1 MQDPK
6 PIPSS
11 VGDFISSIEAELGN
25 PVDLYFEPFGN
36 SSFTVVFLSSFTD
49 QTDLQGYLL
58 QSLLQVSQETN
69 PSWDQLLGS
78 TPKGIHFCRDNM
90 GDAIGDLLKGYTLVH
105 LSGSKIV
112 YSFDTHK
119 EVKRQ
124 PSEPLVERT
133 IRGPKVSLLEV
144 LDENFLMIRRTIKN
158 NHLRIDGM
166 HIGDRTQTRVAILY
180 LDDVAEPA
188 IVAEVKRRLTEIHI
202 DAVIDSGYIEQ
213 LITDSRYSIFP
224 LTQSTERP
232 DKVEAGILEGRI
244 AILVDGS
251 SNGILVPVTVN
262 ELYQSPEDY
271 YFTFWFG
278 AFLRFFRILGN
289 NIAVALPG
297 LYIALVG
304 VNPELLPIKF
314 ALTIS
319 GSRMGVAFPILIEL
333 LIMETVI
340 EIFREGS
347 LRLPTTVSQTL
358 GVTAGIVL
366 GAASVSAGLISN
378 ATLVVVIITSIA
390 SYSGPSYE
398 IGLSWRILRYVLILA
413 AAFMGIYGLVVA
425 GIMILTHAANQ
436 NSFGISYLAPW
447 APIEILELEDTVIR
461 RPIWLR
467 RRLRIYHP
475 IDRSRMGAGAQS
487 GKKGNKP

>member
-1 MQDPK
+1 MRE
-6 PIPSS
+6 I
-11 VGDFISSIEAELGN
+11 IN
-25 PVDLYFEPFGN
+25 
-36 SSFTVVFLSSFTD
+36 
-49 QTDLQGYLL
+49 
-58 QSLLQVSQETN
+58 
-69 PSWDQLLGS
+69 
-78 TPKGIHFCRDNM
+78 
-90 GDAIGDLLKGYTLVH
+90 DLLNGFALVH
-105 LSGSKIV
+105 LSGSRYV

-144 LDENFLMIRRTIKN
+144 IDENILMIRRTIKN
-158 NHLRIDGM
+158 SQLRVEGM
-166 HIGDRTQTRVAILY
+166 NIGERTQTRIAVLY
-180 LDDVAEPA
+180 LEDVADPG
-188 IVAEVKRRLTEIHI
+188 IVAETHRRLSAIKI
-202 DAVIDSGYIEQ
+202 DGIVDSGYVEQ
-213 LITDSRYSIFP
+213 LITDNRYSIFP

-232 DKVEAGILEGRI
+232 DKVVAAILEGRV

-262 ELYQSPEDY
+262 ELYQSAEDY

-278 AFLRFFRILGN
+278 AFLRFFRIIGN
-289 NIAVALPG
+289 NVAVTLPG
-297 LYIALVG
+297 LYVALVG
-304 VNPELLPIKF
+304 VNPELLPIRF

-319 GSRMGVAFPILIEL
+319 GSRMGVAFPLLIEI

-366 GAASVSAGLISN
+366 GSASVAAGLISN
-378 ATLVVVIITSIA
+378 ATLVVVVITAIA
-390 SYSGPSYE
+390 SYSGPNYE
-398 IGLSWRILRYVLILA
+398 IGLSWRILRYLLILA
-413 AAFMGIYGLVVA
+413 AAFMGIYGLVIA
-425 GIMILTHAANQ
+425 GIMILTHAALQ

-447 APIEILELEDTVIR
+447 APVEIIELEDTVIR

-475 IDRSRMGAGAQS
+475 IDRFLL
-487 GKKGNKP
+487 GKKGVKK

>member
-1 MQDPK
+1 MNEPK
-6 PIPSS
+6 PIPAP
-11 VGDFISSIEAELGN
+11 VNDFISFIKTNLGN
-25 PVDLYFEPFGN
+25 PVDLYYESFGKPT
-36 SSFTVVFLSSFTD
+36 FTVVFLSSFTD
-49 QTDLQGYLL
+49 KTELQTYILKPL
-58 QSLLQVSQETN
+58 SKICAEETN
-69 PSWDQLLGS
+69 PNWEKLLGLI
-78 TPKGIHFCRDNM
+78 PKGIHFRRDNLQE
-90 GDAIGDLLKGYTLVH
+90 AISDLLKGFTLIH
-105 LSGSKIV
+105 LSGSKYI

-133 IRGPKVSLLEV
+133 IRGPKVSLLEAI
-144 LDENFLMIRRTIKN
+144 DENILMVRRAIKN
-158 NHLRIDGM
+158 NHLRVDGM
-166 HIGDRTQTRVAILY
+166 QIGERTETRVVMLY
-180 LDDVAEPA
+180 LDDVADPA
-188 IVAEVKRRLTEIHI
+188 IVAEVKHRLSAINI
-202 DAVIDSGYIEQ
+202 DGIVDSGYVEQ
-213 LITDSRYSIFP
+213 LISDNPLSIFP

-232 DKVEAGILEGRI
+232 DKLVAAILEGRV

-251 SNGILVPVTVN
+251 SNGIIVPITVN

-278 AFLRFFRILGN
+278 GFLRFFRILGN
-289 NIAVALPG
+289 NLAVALPG

-366 GAASVSAGLISN
+366 GAASVATGLISN

-398 IGLSWRILRYVLILA
+398 IGLSWRILRYILILA
-413 AAFMGIYGLVVA
+413 AAFMGIYGLVIA
-425 GIMILTHAANQ
+425 GIMVLTHAAIQ

-461 RPIWLR
+461 RPLWIR

-475 IDRSRMGAGAQS
+475 IDRVRFGR
-487 GKKGNKP
+487 KGTKS

>member
-1 MQDPK
+1 MGNSLT
-6 PIPSS
+6 IPSS
-11 VGDFISSIEAELGN
+11 INDFISLIQNNLGN
-25 PVDLYFEPFGN
+25 PVDLYYESFGKR
-36 SSFTVVFLSSFTD
+36 SFTAVFLSSFTD
-49 QTDLQGYLL
+49 KTELQTYLIL
-58 QSLLQVSQETN
+58 PLTKICAEETN
-69 PSWDQLLGS
+69 PTWDKLLTS
-78 TPKGIHFCRDNM
+78 VPKGIHFRREDMREIIN
-90 GDAIGDLLKGYTLVH
+90 DLLNGFTLVY
-105 LSGSKIV
+105 LTGSKFV

-144 LDENFLMIRRTIKN
+144 IDENILMIRRAIKN
-158 NHLRIDGM
+158 DQLRVEGM
-166 HIGDRTQTRVAILY
+166 NIGERTRTKVAVLY
-180 LDDVAEPA
+180 LDDVADPG
-188 IVAEVKRRLTEIHI
+188 IVAEVQHRLSAINI
-202 DAVIDSGYIEQ
+202 DGIIDSGYLEQ
-213 LITDSRYSIFP
+213 LITDNRYSVFP

-232 DKVEAGILEGRI
+232 DKVVAAILEGRI
-244 AILVDGS
+244 AVLVDGS

-271 YFTFWFG
+271 YFGFWFG
-278 AFLRFFRILGN
+278 TFLRFFRIIGN
-289 NIAVALPG
+289 NVAVALPG
-297 LYIALVG
+297 LYVALIG

-314 ALTIS
+314 ALTVA
-319 GSRMGVAFPILIEL
+319 GSRMGVAIPILIEL
-333 LIMETVI
+333 LAMEIVL

-366 GAASVSAGLISN
+366 GTAAVAAGLVSN
-378 ATLVVVIITSIA
+378 ATLVVVIITAIA

-398 IGLSWRILRYVLILA
+398 IGLTWRILRYLLILA
-413 AAFMGIYGLVVA
+413 AAFLGIYGLFIA
-425 GIMILTHAANQ
+425 GIMILTHAALQ

-447 APIEILELEDTVIR
+447 APVEIPALQDTVTR

-475 IDRSRMGAGAQS
+475 VDRFRF
-487 GKKGNKP
+487 GKKGGK

>member
-1 MQDPK
+1 
-6 PIPSS
+6 
-11 VGDFISSIEAELGN
+11 V
-25 PVDLYFEPFGN
+25 
-36 SSFTVVFLSSFTD
+36 
-49 QTDLQGYLL
+49 
-58 QSLLQVSQETN
+58 
-69 PSWDQLLGS
+69 
-78 TPKGIHFCRDNM
+78 
-90 GDAIGDLLKGYTLVH
+90 
-105 LSGSKIV
+105 V

-144 LDENFLMIRRTIKN
+144 IDENILMIRRIIKN

-166 HIGDRTQTRVAILY
+166 NIGERTQTRVAVLY
-180 LDDVAEPA
+180 LDDVADPG
-188 IVAEVKRRLTEIHI
+188 IVAEVHRRLSAIQI
-202 DAVIDSGYIEQ
+202 DGIIDSGYIEQ
-213 LITDSRYSIFP
+213 LITDNRFSVFP

-232 DKVEAGILEGRI
+232 DKVIAAVLEGRI
-244 AILVDGS
+244 GILVDGS
-251 SNGILVPVTVN
+251 SNSIIVPVTVN

-271 YFTFWFG
+271 YFAFWFG
-278 AFLRFFRILGN
+278 AFLRVFRILGN

-333 LIMETVI
+333 LVMEIVM
-340 EIFREGS
+340 EVFREGS

-366 GAASVSAGLISN
+366 GAASIAAGIVSN
-378 ATLVVVIITSIA
+378 ATLVVVIITAIA

-413 AAFMGIYGLVVA
+413 AAFMGIYGLVIA
-425 GIMILTHAANQ
+425 GILILTHAAIQ

-447 APIEILELEDTVIR
+447 APTEILELEDTVIR
-461 RPIWLR
+461 RPLWLR

-475 IDRSRMGAGAQS
+475 IDRFRF

>member
-1 MQDPK
+1 MLE
-6 PIPSS
+6 PIPISLTE
-11 VGDFISSIEAELGN
+11 FISFIQTNLGN
-25 PVDLYFEPFGN
+25 PVDLYYESFGKR
-36 SSFTVVFLSSFTD
+36 SFTAVFLNSFTD
-49 QTDLQGYLL
+49 KTELQSYLL
-58 QSLLQVSQETN
+58 TPLTKVCNEMAN
-69 PSWDQLLGS
+69 PTWENLLGS
-78 TPKGIHFCRDNM
+78 IPKGIHFRRNDM
-90 GDAIGDLLKGYTLVH
+90 GEIMEDLLNGFTLIH
-105 LSGSKIV
+105 LSGSKYV

-133 IRGPKVSLLEV
+133 IRGPKISLLESI
-144 LDENFLMIRRTIKN
+144 DENILMIRRTIKN
-158 NHLRIDGM
+158 NHLRVDGM
-166 HIGDRTQTRVAILY
+166 KIGERTQTRIAVLY
-180 LDDVAEPA
+180 LEDVADPG
-188 IVAEVKRRLTEIHI
+188 IMAETRRRLSQIKI
-202 DAVIDSGYIEQ
+202 DGIVDSGYVEQ
-213 LITDSRYSIFP
+213 LITDNRFSIFP

-232 DKVEAGILEGRI
+232 DKVVAAILEGRI

-251 SNGILVPVTVN
+251 SNSILVPVTVN
-262 ELYQSPEDY
+262 ELYQSAEDY

-278 AFLRFFRILGN
+278 AFLRFFRIVGN
-289 NIAVALPG
+289 NIAVTLPG

-366 GAASVSAGLISN
+366 GAASVAAGLISN

-398 IGLSWRILRYVLILA
+398 IGLSWRILRYVLIFA
-413 AAFMGIYGLVVA
+413 AAFLGVYGLTIA
-425 GIMILTHAANQ
+425 GIMILTHAAIQ

-447 APIEILELEDTVIR
+447 APIEIPELQDTVIR
-461 RPIWLR
+461 RPLWLR

-475 IDRSRMGAGAQS
+475 TDRSRF
-487 GKKGNKP
+487 GKKGAK

>member
-1 MQDPK
+1 MQNPK
-6 PIPSS
+6 PIPTS
-11 VGDFISSIEAELGN
+11 FNEFFQIIQNELGN
-25 PVDLYFEPFGN
+25 PMDLYYESFGK
-36 SSFTVVFLSSFTD
+36 SSFGIVFFSSFTD
-49 QTDLQGYLL
+49 KTDLQGYLL
-58 QSLLQVSQETN
+58 QSLIQVSKETH
-69 PSWDQLLGS
+69 PSWDKLLDS
-78 TPKGIHFCRDNM
+78 IPKGIHCNRENIQE
-90 GDAIGDLLKGYTLVH
+90 AIGDLLSGFTLVH
-105 LSGSKIV
+105 LSGSKAV
-112 YSFDTHK
+112 YSFDTHR
-119 EVKRQ
+119 EIKRQ

-133 IRGPKVSLLEV
+133 IRGPKVSLLEMI
-144 LDENFLMIRRTIKN
+144 DENILIIRRAIKN
-158 NHLRIDGM
+158 NQLRVDGII
-166 HIGDRTQTRVAILY
+166 IGERTQTQVNILY
-180 LDDVAEPA
+180 LDDMADPG
-188 IVAEVKRRLTEIHI
+188 IVAEVKRRLSAIEIDGI
-202 DAVIDSGYIEQ
+202 VDSGYIEQ
-213 LITDSRYSIFP
+213 LITDNRYSVFP

-232 DKVEAGILEGRI
+232 DKLVAAILEGRV

-271 YFTFWFG
+271 YFSFWFG

-347 LRLPTTVSQTL
+347 LRLPITVSQTL
-358 GVTAGIVL
+358 GVTSGIVL
-366 GAASVSAGLISN
+366 GAASVAAGLISN
-378 ATLVVVIITSIA
+378 ATLVVVVITAIA

-398 IGLSWRILRYVLILA
+398 IGLSWRILRYILILA
-413 AAFMGIYGLVVA
+413 AAFMGIYGLVIA

-436 NSFGISYLAPW
+436 NSFKISYLAPW
-447 APIEILELEDTVIR
+447 APIEILELEDTLIR
-461 RPIWLR
+461 RPLWLR

-475 IDRSRMGAGAQS
+475 ADRFRS
-487 GKKGNKP
+487 GMKGNKQ

>member
-1 MQDPK
+1 MTDSK

-11 VGDFISSIEAELGN
+11 VNDFIEFIKTNLGN
-25 PVDLYFEPFGN
+25 PVDLYYESIGKPL
-36 SSFTVVFLSSFTD
+36 FTVVFLSSFTD
-49 QTDLQGYLL
+49 KTEL
-58 QSLLQVSQETN
+58 QSYILKSLAQVYTEETN
-69 PSWDQLLGS
+69 PTWEKLLCS
-78 TPKGIHFCRDNM
+78 IPNGIHFRRDDM
-90 GDAIGDLLKGYTLVH
+90 MEAIKDLLKGYTLIH

-144 LDENFLMIRRTIKN
+144 IDENILMFRRTIKN
-158 NHLRIDGM
+158 NQLRIDGM
-166 HIGDRTQTRVAILY
+166 NIGERTQTRVAVLY
-180 LDDVAEPA
+180 LDDVADPA
-188 IVAEVKRRLTEIHI
+188 IVAEVHQRLSKINI
-202 DAVIDSGYIEQ
+202 DGIVDSGYIEQ
-213 LITDSRYSIFP
+213 LITDNRYCIFP

-232 DKVEAGILEGRI
+232 DKIVAAILEGRI

-251 SNGILVPVTVN
+251 SNGIIVPVTVN

-297 LYIALVG
+297 LYIALIG

-314 ALTIS
+314 ALTVA
-319 GSRMGVAFPILIEL
+319 GSRMGVAIPILIEL
-333 LIMETVI
+333 LAMEIVL

-366 GAASVSAGLISN
+366 GTAAVAAGLVSN
-378 ATLVVVIITSIA
+378 ATLVVVIITAIA

-398 IGLSWRILRYVLILA
+398 IGLSWRVLRYFLIFA
-413 AAFMGIYGLVVA
+413 AAFMGIYGLFIA
-425 GIMILTHAANQ
+425 GIMVLTHAAIQ

-447 APIEILELEDTVIR
+447 APIEIPELLDTVIR

-475 IDRSRMGAGAQS
+475 TDKFRLWR
-487 GKKGNKP
+487 KGNK